1 MHTTLPRILAHIF
14 APPGVPSKEAARLP
28 GRMSEICQAQ
38 GRVLVGAIVDRGPP
52 RIDPAAHISLQR
64 MAFGDADELIV
75 VQMPGVRRSRENP
88 DALLSHLE
96 RPVQIFSTAQLACRG
111 LLLRG
116 SLYTP
121 RQTLGDAAD
130 LARVLRAEGMS
141 FQEIADRLN
150 ADGFRTSRRCLWS
163 SEAVF
168 KLLACS
174 VGEVRRVAME
184 QSPGA

>member
-1 MHTTLPRILAHIF
+1 MQTTLPRILAHIF
-14 APPGVPSKEAARLP
+14 APPGIPSKEAARLQS
-28 GRMSEICQAQ
+28 RMAEICQAQ
-38 GRVLVGAIVDRGPP
+38 GRVLVGVIIDRGPP

-88 DALLSHLE
+88 DALLSQLD
-96 RPVQIFSTAQLACRG
+96 RPVRIFSTAQLACRG

-121 RQTLGDAAD
+121 RRTLGDAAD
-130 LARVLRAEGMS
+130 LARVLRAEGLT

-150 ADGFRTSRRCLWS
+150 ADGFRTSRRCLWNS
-163 SEAVF
+163 ATVL
-168 KLLACS
+168 KLLACGA
-174 VGEVRRVAME
+174 GEVRRAATE
-184 QSPGA
+184 ESAGH

>member
-14 APPGVPSKEAARLP
+14 APPRIPSKETARLQS
-28 GRMSEICQAQ
+28 RIAEICQAQ
-38 GRVLVGAIVDRGPP
+38 GRALVGVIVGRGPP

-88 DALLSHLE
+88 DALLSQLD
-96 RPVQIFSTAQLACRG
+96 RPVRIFSTAQLACRG

-121 RQTLGDAAD
+121 RRTLGDAAD
-130 LARVLRAEGMS
+130 LARVLRAEGQN
-141 FQEIADRLN
+141 FQQIANRLN
-150 ADGFRTSRRCLWS
+150 ADGFRTARRCLWY

-174 VGEVRRVAME
+174 VGEVPRVAT
-184 QSPGA
+184 